1 MCKRPHLAPSH
12 PHFGSQHS
20 LDTTMGAVEV
30 QSLGYYTVYI
40 VYMSFVR
47 FGASG
52 CEVNF
57 FFNFETEDISQGE
70 LFFTLGKV
78 LAM

>member
-1 MCKRPHLAPSH
+1 MCKRPHLAPSR

-30 QSLGYYTVYI
+30 QSLGYYTV
-40 VYMSFVR
+40 VYMCFVR
-47 FGASG
+47 FRASG
-52 CEVNF
+52 REVNF
-57 FFNFETEDISQGE
+57 FFNFETEGISEGE
-70 LFFTLGKV
+70 LFFTLGEV

>member
-1 MCKRPHLAPSH
+1 
-12 PHFGSQHS
+12 
-20 LDTTMGAVEV
+20 MGAVEV
-30 QSLGYYTVYI
+30 QSLDYYTVC
-40 VYMSFVR
+40 FVR
-47 FGASG
+47 FCASG